1 MPAYQTSPNQ
11 QRKTINAGIPAYSWG
26 SLNDRNPGARMQ
38 VTSVAITSNVATLG
52 VTLREGLT
60 PVVGQLVTVTG
71 TQTVTSGG
79 APNFN
84 VTNAS
89 ITAVGGFNTGDN
101 STGTISFALSSSNIS
116 TTSDSGQ
123 AYAPPNEVAEAMANG
138 SGQQFAMPAMSGL
151 ASNSRDVSW
160 VIATP
165 SAPSAF
171 TANLQVANVDQDSE
185 YTTIDTTT
193 TTGLRIVTGVRAN
206 FIRINYSG
214 VSGGSNP
221 TSIAKILI

>member
-1 MPAYQTSPNQ
+1 MSAYISSPFTRRQ
-11 QRKTINAGIPAYSWG
+11 SAKIGIPAYSWG
-26 SLNDRNPGARMQ
+26 NFNDANPGARMQ

-52 VTLREGLT
+52 VNLLEGLI
-60 PVVGQLVTVTG
+60 PVVGALVSVQG

-84 VTNAS
+84 VTNVAL
-89 ITAVGGFNTGDN
+89 TAVSINASTGI
-101 STGTISFALSSSNIS
+101 GTISFALTSTNIS
-116 TTSDSGQ
+116 TTADAATALVPSQ
-123 AYAPPNEVAEAMANG
+123 ETAEALANG
-138 SGQQFAMPAMSGL
+138 SGQQFAMPSMQGL

-165 SAPSAF
+165 SAASAF
-171 TANLQVANVDQDSE
+171 TANLQVADVDQDSE

-193 TTGLRIVTGVRAN
+193 ATGLRIVTGVRAN

>member
-1 MPAYQTSPNQ
+1 
-11 QRKTINAGIPAYSWG
+11 
-26 SLNDRNPGARMQ
+26 MQ

-52 VTLREGLT
+52 VNLLEGLI
-60 PVVGQLVTVTG
+60 PIVGALVSVQG

-84 VTNAS
+84 ITNVAL
-89 ITAVGGFNTGDN
+89 TAVSINSSTGV
-101 STGTISFALSSSNIS
+101 GTISFALSSSNIS
-116 TTSDSGQ
+116 TISDAGIALVPSQ
-123 AYAPPNEVAEAMANG
+123 ETAEAMANG
-138 SGQQFAMPAMSGL
+138 SGQQFAMPSMQGL

-171 TANLQVANVDQDSE
+171 TANLQVADVDQDAE

-193 TTGLRIVTGVRAN
+193 ATGLRIVTGVRAN